1 VPLMGLPAALGAIRA
16 LQGGPGRAGW
26 QPVLA
31 QAPGSAALLDE
42 GTAKALLARA
52 GIAVP
57 RGVVGGDL
65 PALARAATTLTA
77 PLALKGLGFAH
88 KTEAGAVRL
97 GLPTLDGQ
105 VPMPGAQ
112 AYLAEEMVTGT
123 VAEMLVGLR
132 RDPVYGLTLT
142 LGLGGVTAELLADTI
157 TLILPVVAA
166 DLHQALARLRLW
178 PLLDGYRGR
187 PRADVAALVALVL
200 HLCDLML
207 NDATLQEIELN
218 PVIVTTNAAIAV
230 DALIRK
236 AP

>member
-1 VPLMGLPAALGAIRA
+1 
-16 LQGGPGRAGW
+16 
-26 QPVLA
+26 
-31 QAPGSAALLDE
+31 
-42 GTAKALLARA
+42 
-52 GIAVP
+52 
-57 RGVVGGDL
+57 
-65 PALARAATTLTA
+65 
-77 PLALKGLGFAH
+77 
-88 KTEAGAVRL
+88 
-97 GLPTLDGQ
+97 
-105 VPMPGAQ
+105 
-112 AYLAEEMVTGT
+112 MVTGT